1 MQVKTPFS
9 RKISAESNEFTIYD
23 SIIQQLEVVVNNY
36 F

>member
-9 RKISAESNEFTIYD
+9 RKVYAELKKTTIYD
-23 SIIQQLEVVVNNY
+23 LIIQQLKVVVNNY